1 MNRLLHFLIFAAGLA
16 AACWIGAHYLATNPL
31 ALAVTALIVVVYL
44 AGAAELFR
52 YQQATTSLAR
62 ALTDLSEVPHSLSEW
77 LDTVPSALRSEEHT
91 SELQSLMR
99 SAYAVVCWQKKTKK
113 LTTTPR
119 INTTASHTSI

>member
-77 LDTVPSALRSEEHT
+77 LDTVPSALRVQVSQRIHGERT
-91 SELQSLMR
+91 GLPR
-99 SAYAVVCWQKKTKK
+99 PV
-113 LTTTPR
+113 LTPYLDRKSTR
-119 INTTASHTSI
+119 LNSSH